1 MKKIFVLA
9 LLSAVYVSINAQGT
23 FKDPRDGNV
32 YKTVTIQGMVWMAE
46 NLRYKA
52 PGGAYYFDNN
62 PNTIQQYGML
72 YDWKTAMKACPD
84 GWRLPTGDE
93 FRALITNNEVKEAMK
108 ARPNESNAYSIQL
121 AGMQDHEGNLTEIDE
136 SGYYWTST
144 EYDENN
150 AEYFSYLTV
159 FNTPVADISR
169 KEDIEDVHGTE
180 KTNKYSV
187 RCVKIQK

>member
-1 MKKIFVLA
+1 MKRFFTALCFTALISVL
-9 LLSAVYVSINAQGT
+9 NAQDRFT
-23 FKDPRDGNV
+23 DPRDGNV
-32 YKTVTIQGMVWMAE
+32 YRIVTIQGVTWMAE
-46 NLRYKA
+46 NLRYK
-52 PGGAYYFDNN
+52 PSEGAYYFDNN
-62 PNTIQQYGML
+62 PNTIQQYGLL
-72 YDWKTAMKACPD
+72 YDWKTAMKVCPD

-93 FRALITNNEVKEAMK
+93 FRSLITNNEVKEAMY
-108 ARPNESNAYSIQL
+108 ARPDKSNAYSIQL

-169 KEDIEDVHGTE
+169 KEDIGDVHGTE

-187 RCVKIQK
+187 RCIKK

>member
-1 MKKIFVLA
+1 MKRFFTA
-9 LLSAVYVSINAQGT
+9 LCFTAIITSLNAQDRFT
-23 FKDPRDGNV
+23 DPRDGNV
-32 YKTVTIQGMVWMAE
+32 YRIVTIQGVTWMAE
-46 NLRYKA
+46 NLRYK
-52 PGGAYYFDNN
+52 PSQGAYYFDNN
-62 PNTIQQYGML
+62 PNTIQQYGLL
-72 YDWKTAMKACPD
+72 YDWKTAMKVCPE

-93 FRALITNNEVKEAMK
+93 FRSLVTNNEVKEAMN
-108 ARPNESNAYSIQL
+108 ARPDKSNAYSIQL

-150 AEYFSYLTV
+150 AEYFSYITV

-169 KEDIEDVHGTE
+169 KEDIGDVHGTE

-187 RCVKIQK
+187 RCIKK